1 MRRILIC
8 AVIVLPLLVV
18 APVSDARIRHARHPH
33 CPRVGKFALV
43 ADAQA
48 EVYEAEGRYRR
59 EMFACAYASGHAHAL
74 GPTPYPNSGGGV
86 EKETLGGSIVAY
98 EEFVEG
104 EKYDKFAGAPTSSYS
119 RVIVLNLRTGRVV
132 HRANSMGSFVQD
144 MVVKSDGTAAWIAS
158 LRVQPEENAVVALD
172 KTGTRT
178 LASGPGIAPSS
189 LTLTGSTLSW
199 TESGRT
205 ASAVLN

>member
-1 MRRILIC
+1 MLT
-8 AVIVLPLLVV
+8 LLGL
-18 APVSDARIRHARHPH
+18 ASASDARTRHAKRHY
-33 CPRVGKFALV
+33 CPKVGKFALA

-48 EVYEAEGRYRR
+48 EVYEAEGRYKR
-59 EMFACAYASGHAHAL
+59 EMFACAYASGRAHAL

-86 EKETLGGSIVAY
+86 EKETLSGSIVAY
-98 EEFVEG
+98 EEFAEG
-104 EKYDKFAGAPTSSYS
+104 EKYEKFAGGPTSSYS

-144 MVVKSDGTAAWIAS
+144 MVVKSDGTAAWIAN
-158 LRVQPEENAVVALD
+158 LRVQPEENEVVALD

-189 LTLTGSTLSW
+189 LTLTGSTLYW
-199 TESGRT
+199 IESGHT
-205 ASAVLN
+205 ASAILN

>member
-8 AVIVLPLLVV
+8 AAIVLPLLVV
-18 APVSDARIRHARHPH
+18 APVSDAQTRHARHPH

-48 EVYEAEGRYRR
+48 EVYEAEGRFVR
-59 EMFACAYASGHAHAL
+59 EMFACAYASGHAYAL
-74 GPTPYPNSGGGV
+74 GPKTECIGSGGCGGV
-86 EKETLGGSIVAY
+86 ENAVLGGSFVAY
-98 EEFVEG
+98 EKFVVASEPFVG
-104 EKYDKFAGAPTSSYS
+104 ETSSYWH
-119 RVIVLNLRTGRVV
+119 VIVRNLRTGRVV
-132 HRANSMGSFVQD
+132 HRANSTGSFVEY
-144 MVVKSDGTAAWIAS
+144 MVVKSDGAVAWIVDTS
-158 LRVQPEENAVVALD
+158 FLPEEHAVVAVD
-172 KTGTRT
+172 KIGTRT

-189 LTLTGSTLSW
+189 LTLTGNMLSW